1 MANESSSD
9 NYSVRV
15 NLVAKVSEIGLPKK
29 TEENDYCLELKLV
42 DTSST
47 QAISV
52 KFFIEERT
60 DLAIVES
67 PGDIICLHQ
76 VEVKVHDGYVY
87 FLFDSRTSSFALFRG
102 KTGATLKPYQT
113 SDNFIATDY
122 VTVEKLR
129 KLSLEQ
135 FDGAGAPTSLF
146 LVQNIKV
153 GESFDLVCKVVHVH
167 EISEEEWMLFI
178 WDGTDAPMTFQTNL
192 DPVKENPSLLHS
204 EPTSLSEET
213 LSLFPCLGTVLR
225 ISTGKFFEDL
235 DCFPVEG
242 NWVKLYNVLCELQS
256 DIWTGVMNS
265 DSRIFILSDED
276 RNVKY
281 RERVYGER
289 VAFNI
294 GQIPLSTSLDSACIT
309 ETEYED
315 VA

>member
-1 MANESSSD
+1 MSQAGFCS
-9 NYSVRV
+9 
-15 NLVAKVSEIGLPKK
+15 IG
-29 TEENDYCLELKLV
+29 
-42 DTSST
+42 
-47 QAISV
+47 
-52 KFFIEERT
+52 
-60 DLAIVES
+60 
-67 PGDIICLHQ
+67 
-76 VEVKVHDGYVY
+76 VKVHDGYVY

-135 FDGAGAPTSLF
+135 FDGAEENKDEDNEGNSIGCFCPPLITSVKSASSQKIFKIIPSAPTSLF

-309 ETEYED
+309 GLASYKLKFCTSWFFVGGFLD
-315 VA
+315 PL

>member
-1 MANESSSD
+1 MSQAGFCS
-9 NYSVRV
+9 
-15 NLVAKVSEIGLPKK
+15 IG
-29 TEENDYCLELKLV
+29 
-42 DTSST
+42 
-47 QAISV
+47 
-52 KFFIEERT
+52 
-60 DLAIVES
+60 
-67 PGDIICLHQ
+67 
-76 VEVKVHDGYVY
+76 VKVHDGYVY

-135 FDGAGAPTSLF
+135 FDGAGS
-146 LVQNIKV
+146 
-153 GESFDLVCKVVHVH
+153 
-167 EISEEEWMLFI
+167 
-178 WDGTDAPMTFQTNL
+178 L

-309 ETEYED
+309 GLASYKLKFCTSWFFVGGFLD
-315 VA
+315 PL